1 MTSGYAPGDLP
12 IRSTLRSLNQRAR
25 SRFLRAGRGPC
36 AIADRPG
43 QSVDHSEQRREG
55 FAPAARSR
63 TIRPRV
69 WTVRS
74 DAEKEPLLQ
83 QDHGLSGPE
92 TRNVC
97 AATEVTARQCTPSVW
112 C

>member
-1 MTSGYAPGDLP
+1 MMSRYAPGDLP

-36 AIADRPG
+36 AIADRLA
-43 QSVDHSEQRREG
+43 QSVDHSEQRRQG
-55 FAPAARSR
+55 VAPAVRSQ
-63 TIRPRV
+63 TILPRV
-69 WTVRS
+69 WTIRS

-83 QDHGLSGPE
+83 QDHGLYGPG

-97 AATEVTARQCTPSVW
+97 AATEITARQYTPSVW